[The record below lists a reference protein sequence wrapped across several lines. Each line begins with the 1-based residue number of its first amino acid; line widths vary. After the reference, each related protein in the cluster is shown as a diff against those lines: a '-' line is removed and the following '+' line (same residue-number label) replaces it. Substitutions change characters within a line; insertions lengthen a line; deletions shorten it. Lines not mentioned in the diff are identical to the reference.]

1 MISRTPGSGPF
12 CSVAPLLRGVMNEN
26 AAPHLLFGP
35 ITSLQSLQRFQW
47 HPNPA
52 AARKRV
58 GGKHSL
64 LALLEQKKYAVAPN
78 DGFRSKRRS
87 RDVDVF
93 VTRIPAQ
100 TPPPSFICPPRPW
113 VRPGAPTIT
122 QRLLLVP
129 NDQSQRRR
137 LDKPRPPPML
147 SIVLKVDKSW
157 LQTST

>member
-1 MISRTPGSGPF
+1 
-12 CSVAPLLRGVMNEN
+12 MNEN
-26 AAPHLLFGP
+26 AAAHLLFGP

-100 TPPPSFICPPRPW
+100 PPPSFICPPPPVGATRGPDDNPAFAAGPKRPITEKE
-113 VRPGAPTIT
+113 VR
-122 QRLLLVP
+122 
-129 NDQSQRRR
+129 
-137 LDKPRPPPML
+137 
-147 SIVLKVDKSW
+147 
-157 LQTST
+157 